1 MTVVP
6 RISLTPPRT
15 LLTRIGAWYSRR
27 TYGKVLDP
35 VQGYGHNTRVL
46 FSYVRLEQRAAKWN
60 ALDAGLKH
68 LAVMASAARINC
80 SWCMDFGYWEGL
92 EQGMTAEK
100 IERVPRWREAR
111 EVFDE
116 LELLVMEYAEAM
128 TEAEP
133 TVTDELAA
141 TLVARLGEAAFV
153 ELTAVVALENWR
165 SRVNS
170 AFGLTSQGFSESCRV
185 PGGRPGAPTTTA

>member
-1 MTVVP
+1 MP

-15 LLTRIGAWYSRR
+15 LLMRIGAWYSHR

-35 VQGYGHNTRVL
+35 GQAYGHNSRVL
-46 FSYVRLEQRAAKWN
+46 FSYVRLEQQAAKWN
-60 ALDAGLKH
+60 ALDPGLKH
-68 LAVMASAARINC
+68 LAVMAAAARINC
-80 SWCMDFGYWEGL
+80 SWCMDFGYWEGHQ
-92 EQGMTAEK
+92 QGMSAEK
-100 IERVPRWREAR
+100 AEAVPRWRESR
-111 EVFDE
+111 ETFSA

-128 TEAEP
+128 TETEP

-141 TLVARLGEAAFV
+141 DLIARLGEAAFV

-170 AFGLTSQGFSESCRV
+170 AFGLTSQGFSEACEIPAR
-185 PGGRPGAPTTTA
+185 R

>member
-1 MTVVP
+1 MA

-27 TYGKVLDP
+27 SYGKVLDP
-35 VQGYGHNTRVL
+35 GRAYGHNARVL
-46 FSYVRLEQRAAKWN
+46 YTYVRLEQRAAKWN

-68 LAVMASAARINC
+68 LAVMAAAARINC
-80 SWCMDFGYWEGL
+80 SWCMDFGYWEGH
-92 EQGMTAEK
+92 EQGMAAEK
-100 IERVPRWREAR
+100 IEQVPRWREAR
-111 EVFDE
+111 EVFTE
-116 LELLVMEYAEAM
+116 QELLVMEYAEAM
-128 TEAEP
+128 TETEP

-141 TLVARLGEAAFV
+141 ALIARLGEAAFV

-170 AFGLTSQGFSESCRV
+170 AFGLTSQGFSEACTV
-185 PGGRPGAPTTTA
+185 PVRR